1 MAVNGIYRTIPGTD
15 YMYLDCAT
23 DLAWNELSWGKAH
36 LLGNGS
42 QDAEL
47 WTWTSD
53 KWKTAYESI
62 QRVNYFM
69 ENIDR
74 IESISPELKNRL
86 CAEARFIRAMTYSDI
101 MFLWGDVPLVTT
113 TLDLKTGE
121 MERTPKDQVFNYVI
135 TELKDIIQYL
145 PENTMRLISDGS
157 QKVRPE
163 LC

>member
-1 MAVNGIYRTIPGTD
+1 M
-15 YMYLDCAT
+15 
-23 DLAWNELSWGKAH
+23 
-36 LLGNGS
+36 GNGS

-101 MFLWGDVPLVTT
+101 MFLWGGCSVGNNDI
-113 TLDLKTGE
+113 GF
-121 MERTPKDQVFNYVI
+121 KDRRNGTYSKRSGF
-135 TELKDIIQYL
+135 
-145 PENTMRLISDGS
+145 
-157 QKVRPE
+157 
-163 LC
+163 